1 MESHNENTLGLG
13 LLRQPGTVVFGPGQR
28 RELPSIAKRY
38 GSTVLIC
45 TDERMLAEPM
55 CIDLQS
61 ALETS
66 GMRVVVYG
74 NVRPD
79 LPRADIQ
86 TATRKLARE
95 KIDVIIGLGGGS
107 CMDFAKV
114 MGILLLSPG
123 DVRDIFGENVVSG
136 PGLPVITVPTT
147 GGTGAEATCI
157 SVVHDEEKGVKVG
170 VASAYMQALAT
181 VIDPEFTLT
190 APEGLTAATATDALS
205 HLVESYTAYAKNP
218 TSDDIRDHLYVG
230 KNLLTDVWAER
241 GLKLISDGIP
251 ALAKDLTDLNAR
263 TNVMLAAFCG
273 GMGINTTGTAGCHAL
288 QSPLSALTGT
298 SHGFGVG
305 ALLPYVMR
313 YNLPAR
319 IPEFASLGELVGA
332 DSGSTALESAQ
343 HAVEKVEWL
352 VSTIGAPTDLGALG
366 MTEADVAGVAKAAAA
381 STRLIANNPRPLP
394 AEIME
399 EILLRG
405 VRGDRSWWTE

>member
-13 LLRQPGTVVFGPGQR
+13 LLRQPGAVVFGPGQR
-28 RELPSIAKRY
+28 RELPSLTQRY

-45 TDERMLAEPM
+45 TDERMLAEPA

-61 ALETS
+61 ALEDI
-66 GMRVVVYG
+66 GMRVIAYG
-74 NVRPD
+74 DVRPD

-86 TATRKLARE
+86 SAVQRLADE

-114 MGILLLSPG
+114 MGILLQTPG

-157 SVVHDEEKGVKVG
+157 SVVHDEDHGVKVG
-170 VASAYMQALAT
+170 VASAYMEAVAT

-190 APEGLTAATATDALS
+190 APRGLTAATATDALS

-218 TSDDIRDHLYVG
+218 TSDDIRKHLYVG
-230 KNLLTDVWAER
+230 KNLLTDVWVEH
-241 GLKLISDGIP
+241 GLRLIADGIP
-251 ALAKDLTDLNAR
+251 ALAENLSDLNAR
-263 TNVMLAAFCG
+263 TEVMLAAFCG

-319 IPEFASLGELVGA
+319 VPEFARLGELIGA
-332 DSGSTALESAQ
+332 DRGNTTLQNAQ
-343 HAVEKVEWL
+343 HAIEKVEWL
-352 VSTIGAPTDLGALG
+352 VSAIGAPTDLAALG
-366 MTEADVAGVAKAAAA
+366 MTETDVPDVAEAAAS

-394 AEIME
+394 TEVME

-405 VRGDRSWWTE
+405 VRGDRSWWK

>member
-1 MESHNENTLGLG
+1 MED
-13 LLRQPGTVVFGPGQR
+13 
-28 RELPSIAKRY
+28 A
-38 GSTVLIC
+38 
-45 TDERMLAEPM
+45 
-55 CIDLQS
+55 
-61 ALETS
+61 
-66 GMRVVVYG
+66 GMRVIAYG
-74 NVRPD
+74 DVRPD

-86 TATRKLARE
+86 SAVQKLADE

-114 MGILLLSPG
+114 MGILLQAPG

-157 SVVHDEEKGVKVG
+157 SVVHDEDRGVKVG
-170 VASAYMQALAT
+170 VASAYMEAVAT

-190 APEGLTAATATDALS
+190 APPGLTAATAADALS

-218 TSDDIRDHLYVG
+218 TSDDIRNHLYVG
-230 KNLLTDVWAER
+230 KNLLTDVWVEH
-241 GLKLISDGIP
+241 GLKLIAQGIP
-251 ALAKDLTDLNAR
+251 ALAENLSDLNAR
-263 TNVMLAAFCG
+263 TEVMLAAFCG

-319 IPEFASLGELVGA
+319 VPEFARLGELIGA
-332 DSGSTALESAQ
+332 DRGNTTLESAQ
-343 HAVEKVEWL
+343 YAVEQVEWL

-366 MTEADVAGVAKAAAA
+366 MTETDVPDVAEAAAV

-394 AEIME
+394 AEVME

-405 VRGDRSWWTE
+405 VRADRSWWK

>member
-1 MESHNENTLGLG
+1 M
-13 LLRQPGTVVFGPGQR
+13 FGPGQR
-28 RELPSIAKRY
+28 RELPSLTQRY

-45 TDERMLAEPM
+45 TDERMLAEPA
-55 CIDLQS
+55 CIDLQT
-61 ALETS
+61 ALEEA
-66 GMRVVVYG
+66 GMRVIAYG
-74 NVRPD
+74 DVRPD

-86 TATRKLARE
+86 SAVQRLADE

-114 MGILLLSPG
+114 MGILLQTPG

-157 SVVHDEEKGVKVG
+157 SVVHDEDREVKVG
-170 VASAYMQALAT
+170 VASAYMEAVAT

-190 APEGLTAATATDALS
+190 APPGLTAATAADALS

-218 TSDDIRDHLYVG
+218 TSDDIRNHLYVG
-230 KNLLTDVWAER
+230 KNLLTDVWVEH
-241 GLKLISDGIP
+241 GLKLIAEGIP
-251 ALAKDLTDLNAR
+251 ALAENLSDLNAR
-263 TNVMLAAFCG
+263 TEVMLAAFCG

-319 IPEFASLGELVGA
+319 VPEFARLGEFIGA
-332 DSGSTALESAQ
+332 DRGNTTLESAQ
-343 HAVEKVEWL
+343 HAVEQVEWL

-366 MTEADVAGVAKAAAA
+366 MTETDVPDVAEAAAA

-394 AEIME
+394 TEVME

-405 VRGDRSWWTE
+405 VRADRSWWK